1 MIYLLNVIDI
11 LETLIK
17 NKFAKSRFKIKE
29 DNFTTDF
36 DTFLILCSLLNN
48 LLTFQVDPNALQTA
62 SAEKESASDKR
73 QSAANIGYVGIG
85 LFALVFGTIFI
96 MDISSLV
103 RDACILF
110 SNLREGFQRLS
121 DCIIGKLC

>member
-1 MIYLLNVIDI
+1 L
-11 LETLIK
+11 
-17 NKFAKSRFKIKE
+17 F
-29 DNFTTDF
+29 
-36 DTFLILCSLLNN
+36 N
-48 LLTFQVDPNALQTA
+48 LLTFQVDPNDLQTA
-62 SAEKESASDKR
+62 SAQKESASDER

-121 DCIIGKLC
+121 DCIKGKLC